1 MTRQPKR
8 VLWTLLAIAAL
19 ALAGTAYAAS
29 PDSHAKPSG
38 RHGNDRTIRLVE
50 TSAVAKPHFVDIGDP
65 GPSIGDIV
73 VVTDGLAYPNGAK
86 AGVMRQDCTLVGL
99 GSNPLTST
107 YECAA
112 SFALSD
118 GTIVAEGPFVPT
130 APEQTQAVTGGT
142 AAFRAA
148 QGEATIRAEDD
159 EITIKLVG

>member
-1 MTRQPKR
+1 MTRHPKR

-50 TSAVAKPHFVDIGDP
+50 TSAVAKPHFVDI
-65 GPSIGDIV
+65 
-73 VVTDGLAYPNGAK
+73 DGLAYPNGAK
-86 AGVMRQDCTLVGL
+86 AGVLRQDCTLVEL